1 MQRLH
6 SLRKA
11 DHPMKRSLAL
21 FLVLLAGGIVLRTA
35 AMRDLSWFMGSDLHV
50 DEITYAAGDAPPW
63 ERPPGTYLAASV
75 SDDVPTL
82 RTVFS
87 IISLIPALAL
97 FIFSGKTPANALWA
111 GLLAVEPT
119 LAFSGL
125 QVLPS
130 APAAAFL
137 ALALCAMSRPA
148 LSGWLTG
155 AAALFRGELLLLL
168 PLSFPF
174 IRPLKK
180 WTLFACGLAAAVLP
194 VMTVN
199 ALSGGPFATAE
210 NGPINLWLGT
220 SWELLATP
228 PGLEYEELA
237 GGSDYAGR
245 ALDAIASSPLRW
257 VAMGAGKTAAFLSV
271 PGPGRNIET
280 PVLLGE
286 TPLAWFLPVTA
297 AALALAL
304 AGWKRDL
311 PSAFLATGIAAAFI
325 FFPSVRHRAVYMPA
339 AFFMARTLRWKA
351 AIPAAA
357 GIAALSL
364 LVPYPAGVRPGL
376 TELQHGENLLV
387 RGEYDEAMEYLSRAE
402 ARGYEGADIHSVRG
416 ACIASS
422 GGDFQ
427 AAAREFSRALEMAPE
442 SPTAW
447 RNMAALLWNRGM
459 AEEARY
465 AAEKAV
471 SLNPALRAE
480 LAPIL

>member
-1 MQRLH
+1 
-6 SLRKA
+6 
-11 DHPMKRSLAL
+11 MKRSIAV
-21 FLVLLAGGIVLRTA
+21 FLVLLAGGILLRVA
-35 AMRDLSWFMGSDLHV
+35 AMRDLNWFMGSELHV
-50 DEITYAAGDAPPW
+50 DEITYTSGDAPPW
-63 ERPPGTYLAASV
+63 ERPPATYLAASI

-87 IISLIPALAL
+87 FFSLVPALAL
-97 FIFSGKTPANALWA
+97 FIFTRKTPGNSLWA

-125 QVLPS
+125 QILPS

-137 ALALCAMSRPA
+137 ALALCAMSRPV
-148 LSGWLTG
+148 LTGWLVG
-155 AAALFRGELLLLL
+155 IAALFRGELLLLL
-168 PLSFPF
+168 PLSVPF
-174 IRPLKK
+174 IRPVRK
-180 WTLFACGLAAAVLP
+180 WTLFACGLISAVIP

-237 GGSDYAGR
+237 GESDYTGKAMGG
-245 ALDAIASSPLRW
+245 IASSPLRW
-257 VAMGAGKTAAFLSV
+257 MAMGAVKTAAFLSV

-280 PVLLGE
+280 PVLLGS
-286 TPLAWFLPVTA
+286 TPLVWLLPVTA
-297 AALALAL
+297 AVLALAL

-311 PSAFLATGIAAAFI
+311 PSAFLTAGMVSAFI
-325 FFPSVRHRAVYMPA
+325 FFPSVRHRAVYIPA
-339 AFFMARTLRWKA
+339 AFFMARSLRWKA

-357 GIAALSL
+357 AIISISL
-364 LVPYPAGVRPGL
+364 FLRYPAGVRPGL

-387 RGEYDEAMEYLSRAE
+387 RGDYAGAMEYLELAE
-402 ARGYEGADIHSVRG
+402 ARGYEGADLHSIRG

-447 RNMAALLWNRGM
+447 KNMAALLWNYGM

-471 SLNPALRAE
+471 SLNPALRSE
-480 LAPIL
+480 LAPLI